1 MINDIYLHYNGFC
14 GAWECFPGNLS
25 AKICIPAMRDEM
37 PSRRAP
43 RRCPPE
49 RRTPRPAQ
57 SGASSGG
64 RGRCP
69 AAAPRAARGRWRR
82 YRPQRSGGT
91 VDWAGKESDCVYEKS
106 LPFRRRE
113 GCQRWHPLS
122 YLIAKDHRSLGKS
135 VDLAGQTGLLA
146 RRAVLVVYVV
156 RSRLIDRLACER
168 KEGFRFISVSS
179 LNGVEDAAGSRAH
192 TGLLSGVLRM
202 ALCVGFHTKDR
213 SFDVRQ
219 VIHPLV
225 FRTILEYDSTRR
237 GKKQPLFPR
246 RGAFLATG
254 AAGMI

>member
-1 MINDIYLHYNGFC
+1 MISISIITDFLADGRDC
-14 GAWECFPGNLS
+14 WNLYVNLFS
-25 AKICIPAMRDEM
+25 MQGTILV
-37 PSRRAP
+37 
-43 RRCPPE
+43 
-49 RRTPRPAQ
+49 
-57 SGASSGG
+57 
-64 RGRCP
+64 
-69 AAAPRAARGRWRR
+69 WRFR
-82 YRPQRSGGT
+82 LRKKP
-91 VDWAGKESDCVYEKS
+91 
-106 LPFRRRE
+106 PFREAGRMP
-113 GCQRWHPLS
+113 RWHPFS

-237 GKKQPLFPR
+237 GKKQPLFP
-246 RGAFLATG
+246 
-254 AAGMI
+254 